1 MMSGEDRDAQQ
12 AAAAAEW
19 EAERRAIALRRWC
32 EQIPA
37 AQQNEGR
44 LKPAVADWVK
54 ELTADGAGNLL
65 LLGEVGTGKTWHA
78 WHTVRHAYEAGWFGT
93 ARFYSA
99 HTWKRV
105 IGPPLDTEQLTAAA
119 SLDLLVLDDPGAHR
133 LGEWDLENLLGVIDE
148 RWNNQR
154 PTIFTSNASKV
165 NDLFGPRITSRIA
178 DGATVVTFEGS
189 DLRRAR

>member
-19 EAERRAIALRRWC
+19 EAERQAIALRRWC

-37 AQQNEGR
+37 AQQTEGR
-44 LKPAVADWVK
+44 LKAAVAAWVK
-54 ELTADGAGNLL
+54 TLAAGGTGNLL
-65 LLGEVGTGKTWHA
+65 MLGEVGTGKTWHA

-105 IGPPLDTEQLTAAA
+105 VGPPLDTEQLIAAA
-119 SLDLLVLDDPGAHR
+119 AIDLLVLDDPGAHR

-178 DGATVVTFEGS
+178 DGATVVTFEGD
-189 DLRRAR
+189 DLRRVR

>member
-19 EAERRAIALRRWC
+19 VIERRAIALRRWC

-37 AQQNEGR
+37 AQKNEGT

-54 ELTADGAGNLL
+54 KLTVGAPGNLL

-78 WHTVRHAYEAGWFGT
+78 WHTVRLAYKAGWFGK

-119 SLDLLVLDDPGAHR
+119 NLDLLVLDDPGAHR

-154 PTIFTSNASKV
+154 PTVFTSNASKV
-165 NDLFGPRITSRIA
+165 NELFGPRITSRIA
-178 DGATVVTFEGS
+178 DGATVVTFEGD

>member
-1 MMSGEDRDAQQ
+1 MMSGDDRDAQQ

-37 AQQNEGR
+37 AQQADGP
-44 LKPAVADWVK
+44 LKPIVADWVDK
-54 ELTADGAGNLL
+54 LSAGAAGNLL

-119 SLDLLVLDDPGAHR
+119 GLDLLVLDDPGAHR

-154 PTIFTSNASKV
+154 PTIFTSNASNV
-165 NDLFGPRITSRIA
+165 RDLFGPRITSRIA
-178 DGATVVTFEGS
+178 DGATVVTFEGD